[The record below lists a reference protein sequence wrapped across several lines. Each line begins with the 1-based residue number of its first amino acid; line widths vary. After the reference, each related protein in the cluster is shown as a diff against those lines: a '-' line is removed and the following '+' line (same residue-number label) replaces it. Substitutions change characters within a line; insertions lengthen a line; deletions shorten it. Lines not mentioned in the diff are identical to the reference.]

1 MNRYLNYNELSV
13 SLYNDFSN
21 LSDNHQI
28 NIFSNFSNLNN
39 NHNHQKRKSGAYHD
53 EEEKLVEDLITSG
66 LSWQDFLI
74 AVNELSSCHL
84 HEVYTKCEVRRHL
97 IFDETEYLKIKKSS
111 VVNFIR
117 YLPCFMRLENK
128 NFLFDI
134 LNNELK
140 LEIINK
146 QQRLTLLFLENG
158 LTQFEF
164 KDGDD
169 VLFRNCT
176 ISTSSLVS
184 KSHKME
190 NLLAIFDK

>member
-1 MNRYLNYNELSV
+1 MNNYLNYNELNTN
-13 SLYNDFSN
+13 LYNFFSN

-28 NIFSNFSNLNN
+28 NVFLNLIDDDNRN
-39 NHNHQKRKSGAYHD
+39 QQKVKFGAYH
-53 EEEKLVEDLITSG
+53 ENEEKLVESLINKG

-74 AVNELSSCHL
+74 AVNELSSCYL
-84 HEVYTKCEVRRHL
+84 M
-97 IFDETEYLKIKKSS
+97 FDETEYLKIKKSS
-111 VVNFIR
+111 VVNFVR

-128 NFLFDI
+128 IFVLDI

-176 ISTSSLVS
+176 ISTSSLVK
-184 KSHKME
+184 KSFKME